1 MSLAVLARKSR
12 TTNPRY
18 RRDKCF
24 ILNMTGRGQVLGMS
38 AKSHSGNC
46 TNTKKP
52 YYGKC
57 SMGLRSG
64 GCGGVGAVGANCMK
78 GCGCL
83 YSNGL
88 SQPAPQMGYGVY
100 LNRKS
105 NAAYRPGGRVCCK
118 TASKKGPVWKQVPN
132 MASSEVI
139 ETRKLDALRCMVP
152 QPVNANGKPVAK
164 SVVCS
169 GNQSCPSQ
177 RTRCGP
183 PMVKPRLSY
192 TRMNHWCGPTKSLCK
207 ARESS
212 QQTALVKS
220 RAHNSLCPLP
230 CEEAA
235 IVNISVDGQGIIT
248 LTKACLPLHRGQ
260 QYTFTVT
267 STGTVTFMYGVCTVA
282 VVQSDGSSF
291 KYVIPADN
299 IYQNVYS
306 LEVIAT
312 TGQDSTHLQ
321 IPVSKWT
328 KGSLLKKPFNIHKC
342 NTGISKIC
350 SQN

>member
-24 ILNMTGRGQVLGMS
+24 ILNMTGRGHVLGMS

-64 GCGGVGAVGANCMK
+64 GCGGVGAVDANCMK

-118 TASKKGPVWKQVPN
+118 TAVNKHVWKQAPN

-139 ETRKLDALRCMVP
+139 ETRKLDAIRCMVP

-169 GNQSCPSQ
+169 GNQSCSSQ
-177 RTRCGP
+177 RARCGP
-183 PMVKPRLSY
+183 PIVKPRLSY
-192 TRMNHWCGPTKSLCK
+192 TRMNHWCGPAKSLCK
-207 ARESS
+207 TSESS

-235 IVNISVDGQGIIT
+235 IVNVSVDGQGIIT

-260 QYTFTVT
+260 QYIFNI
-267 STGTVTFMYGVCTVA
+267 SGAGTVTFMYGNCTVA
-282 VVQSDGSSF
+282 ANQTGGSSF
-291 KYVIPADN
+291 KYTIPADN
-299 IYQNVYS
+299 IYQTVYS
-306 LEVIAT
+306 LDIAV
-312 TGQDSTHLQ
+312 GGVVYLS

-342 NTGISKIC
+342 NTGKIC

>member
-64 GCGGVGAVGANCMK
+64 GCGGVGAVDANCMK

-118 TASKKGPVWKQVPN
+118 TAINKHVWKQAPN

-169 GNQSCPSQ
+169 GNQSCSSQ
-177 RTRCGP
+177 RARCGP
-183 PMVKPRLSY
+183 PIVKPRLSY
-192 TRMNHWCGPTKSLCK
+192 TRMNHWCGPAKSLCK
-207 ARESS
+207 TSESS

-220 RAHNSLCPLP
+220 RAHSALCRLLP

-235 IVNISVDGQGIIT
+235 IVKVDVVNGIAT
-248 LTKACLPLHRGQ
+248 LNQACLPLQRGQ
-260 QYTFTVT
+260 QYTFNISGAGPVM
-267 STGTVTFMYGVCTVA
+267 FKYGNCTVA
-282 VVQSDGSSF
+282 ANQTGGSSF
-291 KYVIPADN
+291 KYVIPHR
-299 IYQNVYS
+299 IRYQDKHS
-306 LEVIAT
+306 LEVTA
-312 TGQDSTHLQ
+312 GQDGATLQ

-342 NTGISKIC
+342 NTGSSKIC